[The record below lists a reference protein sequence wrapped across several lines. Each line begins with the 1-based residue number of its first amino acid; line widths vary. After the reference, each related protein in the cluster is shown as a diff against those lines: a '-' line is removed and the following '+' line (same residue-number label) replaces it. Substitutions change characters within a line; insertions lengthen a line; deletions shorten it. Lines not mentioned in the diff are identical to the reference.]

1 MGNGYRVQGLGYRLC
16 SNAAVHVGSIYGVRV
31 LGGRLVVAQAQCSHA
46 CNLWAAIL
54 TEVHASL
61 DSGHPLPW
69 HLTPFTLAPHSFY
82 PGTSLLLPWH
92 LTPFTLAPHSFYPG
106 TSLLL
111 PWHITPFTLSHHS
124 FYPGTSLLLP
134 WHIIPF
140 TLAHTLAPHSF
151 YPGASLF
158 LPWHLTPFTLAPH
171 SFYPGTSLIL
181 PCTSPLP
188 PHACSNGWP
197 CSPLPC
203 P

>member
-82 PGTSLLLPWH
+82 PVPHPCPPMHAATAGPVARYPAH
-92 LTPFTLAPHSFYPG
+92 KRAPP
-106 TSLLL
+106 
-111 PWHITPFTLSHHS
+111 PPLSS
-124 FYPGTSLLLP
+124 
-134 WHIIPF
+134 
-140 TLAHTLAPHSF
+140 
-151 YPGASLF
+151 
-158 LPWHLTPFTLAPH
+158 
-171 SFYPGTSLIL
+171 
-181 PCTSPLP
+181 
-188 PHACSNGWP
+188 ACSHGWP

-203 P
+203 PQACRTLLRAPARCGPATATRGRAGLAPPCQQGKGAVIYTRMGECKRLP